1 MLEVADCS
9 MDCRVLSQTPTASL
23 ACGTT
28 RNALP
33 RQQSGDNTPAA
44 TALETGHMSM
54 TPVHVS
60 QCDRYGDVVV
70 LTGDPLRLG
79 TLDMS
84 GGTSYKAACC
94 VCGGA

>member
-1 MLEVADCS
+1 MVEVADCS
-9 MDCRVLSQTPTASL
+9 MDYRVLSQTPTASL
-23 ACGTT
+23 ACDTIQ
-28 RNALP
+28 NALA
-33 RQQSGDNTPAA
+33 RQRSGDNTPAA

-54 TPVHVS
+54 TPIHVS
-60 QCDRYGDVVV
+60 QCDRNGDVVV
-70 LTGDPLRLG
+70 LTGEPLRLG